1 MFGLDRKY
9 KILKSKGA
17 EMVKLRDVHK
27 SYKTGEVEVKVLE
40 GLDLDIKKGEFVA
53 LIGPSGSGK
62 TTILNIIG
70 ALDRADSGSVEV
82 AGVDITNKD
91 ENYLTKFRA
100 DYLGYVFQDF
110 NLIEVFN
117 VFENVNFPLK
127 VIHKKRDDEKVMSL
141 LRDIHMLDQINKFP
155 DELSG
160 GQKQRVAVA
169 RALVND
175 PKIVL
180 ADEPTANLDSVTSHK
195 VIELMR
201 KMQREFNTT
210 FIFST
215 HDPHL
220 IDEVDRVLYLQDG
233 KIIKDERKNNG

>member
-1 MFGLDRKY
+1 
-9 KILKSKGA
+9 
-17 EMVKLRDVHK
+17 MVKLKNVHK
-27 SYKTGEVEVKVLE
+27 SYKTGEIEVKVLE
-40 GLDLDIKKGEFVA
+40 GLDLEIEKGEFVA

-70 ALDRADSGSVEV
+70 ALDRADEGRVEV
-82 AGVDITNKD
+82 AGMDITKKD
-91 ENYLTKFRA
+91 EKELTKFRA
-100 DYLGYVFQDF
+100 DHLGYVFQDF

-127 VIHKKRDDEKVMSL
+127 VIHKRKDDEKVKNLLKDIGMS
-141 LRDIHMLDQINKFP
+141 DQINKFP
-155 DELSG
+155 DQLSG

-169 RALVND
+169 RALVTD
-175 PKIVL
+175 PLIVL
-180 ADEPTANLDSVTSHK
+180 ADEPTANLDSVTSHR

-215 HDPHL
+215 HDTHL
-220 IDEVDRVLYLQDG
+220 IDEVDRVLYLKDG
-233 KIIKDERKNNG
+233 KIIKDERK

>member
-1 MFGLDRKY
+1 
-9 KILKSKGA
+9 
-17 EMVKLRDVHK
+17 MVLLEDVHK
-27 SYKTGEVEVKVLE
+27 SYKSGEVEVKVLE
-40 GLDLDIKKGEFVA
+40 GLNLYIEPGEFVA

-70 ALDRADSGSVEV
+70 ALDRADSGKVEV
-82 AGVDITNKD
+82 AGVDITDKT
-91 ENYLTKFRA
+91 EQELTKFRA
-100 DYLGYVFQDF
+100 DHLGYVFQDF
-110 NLIEVFN
+110 NLIEVFS

-127 VIHKKRDDEKVMSL
+127 VIHKKRDDEKVKNLLKDIGMS
-141 LRDIHMLDQINKFP
+141 DQINKFP
-155 DELSG
+155 DQLSG

-169 RALVND
+169 RALVTD
-175 PKIVL
+175 PLIVL

-215 HDPHL
+215 HDTHL

-233 KIIKDERKNNG
+233 KIIKDERK

>member
-1 MFGLDRKY
+1 
-9 KILKSKGA
+9 
-17 EMVKLRDVHK
+17 MVKLTDVHK
-27 SYKTGEVEVKVLE
+27 SYKTGEIEVKVLE
-40 GLDLDIKKGEFVA
+40 GLDLEIEKGEFVA

-70 ALDRADSGSVEV
+70 ALDRADGGKVEV
-82 AGVDITNKD
+82 AGVDITNKN
-91 ENYLTKFRA
+91 EKELTKFRA
-100 DYLGYVFQDF
+100 DHLGYVFQDF
-110 NLIEVFN
+110 NLIEVFS

-127 VIHKKRDDEKVMSL
+127 VIHKRKDDDKVINL
-141 LRDIHMLDQINKFP
+141 LQDIGMTDQINKFP
-155 DELSG
+155 DQLSG

-169 RALVND
+169 RALVTD
-175 PKIVL
+175 PLIVL
-180 ADEPTANLDSVTSHK
+180 ADEPTANLDSVTSHR

-215 HDPHL
+215 HDTHL

-233 KIIKDERKNNG
+233 KIIKDERK

>member
-1 MFGLDRKY
+1 
-9 KILKSKGA
+9 
-17 EMVKLRDVHK
+17 MVKLRDVHK

-70 ALDRADSGSVEV
+70 ALDRADGGSVEV

-91 ENYLTKFRA
+91 ENYLTSIRA
-100 DYLGYVFQDF
+100 DHLGYVFQDF
-110 NLIEVFN
+110 NLIEVFS

-127 VIHKKRDDEKVMSL
+127 VIHKKRDDEKVMFL

-155 DELSG
+155 DQLSG

-169 RALVND
+169 RALVTD

-180 ADEPTANLDSVTSHK
+180 ADEPTANLDSVTSK
-195 VIELMR
+195 RVIELMR

-215 HDPHL
+215 HDTHL

>member
-1 MFGLDRKY
+1 
-9 KILKSKGA
+9 
-17 EMVKLRDVHK
+17 MVKLTNVHK
-27 SYKTGEVEVKVLE
+27 SYKSGEIEVKVLE
-40 GLDLDIKKGEFVA
+40 GLDLYIQKGEFVA

-70 ALDRADSGSVEV
+70 ALDKADSGNVEV
-82 AGVDITNKD
+82 AGVDITNRD
-91 ENYLTKFRA
+91 EKELTRFRA
-100 DYLGYVFQDF
+100 EHLGYIFQDF
-110 NLIEVFN
+110 NLIEVFS

-127 VIHKKRDDEKVMSL
+127 VIHKRKDDEKVKALLEDIGMS
-141 LRDIHMLDQINKFP
+141 DQINKFP
-155 DELSG
+155 DQLSG

-169 RALVND
+169 RALVTD
-175 PKIVL
+175 PLIVL

-215 HDPHL
+215 HDTHL

-233 KIIKDERKNNG
+233 KIIKDERK

>member
-1 MFGLDRKY
+1 
-9 KILKSKGA
+9 
-17 EMVKLRDVHK
+17 MVKLTNVHK
-27 SYKTGEVEVKVLE
+27 SYKSGEIEVKVLE
-40 GLDLDIKKGEFVA
+40 GLDLYIQKGEFVA

-70 ALDRADSGSVEV
+70 ALDKADSGNVEV
-82 AGVDITNKD
+82 AGVDITNRD
-91 ENYLTKFRA
+91 EKELTKFRA
-100 DYLGYVFQDF
+100 EHLGYIFQDF
-110 NLIEVFN
+110 NLIEVFS

-127 VIHKKRDDEKVMSL
+127 VIHKRKDDEKVKALLEDIGMS
-141 LRDIHMLDQINKFP
+141 DQINKFP
-155 DELSG
+155 DQLSG

-169 RALVND
+169 RALVTD
-175 PKIVL
+175 PLIVL

-215 HDPHL
+215 HDTHL

-233 KIIKDERKNNG
+233 KIIKDERK

>member
-1 MFGLDRKY
+1 
-9 KILKSKGA
+9 
-17 EMVKLRDVHK
+17 MVKLTNVHK
-27 SYKTGEVEVKVLE
+27 SYKSGEIEVKVLE
-40 GLDLDIKKGEFVA
+40 GLDLYIQKGEFVA

-70 ALDRADSGSVEV
+70 ALDKADSGNVEV
-82 AGVDITNKD
+82 AGVDITNRD
-91 ENYLTKFRA
+91 EKELTKFRA
-100 DYLGYVFQDF
+100 DHLGYIFQDF
-110 NLIEVFN
+110 NLIEVFS

-127 VIHKKRDDEKVMSL
+127 VIHKRKDDEKVKALLEDIGMS
-141 LRDIHMLDQINKFP
+141 DQINKFP
-155 DELSG
+155 DQLSG

-169 RALVND
+169 RALVTD
-175 PKIVL
+175 PLIVL

-215 HDPHL
+215 HDTHL

-233 KIIKDERKNNG
+233 KIIKDERK

>member
-1 MFGLDRKY
+1 M
-9 KILKSKGA
+9 I
-17 EMVKLRDVHK
+17 VKLKDVHK
-27 SYKTGEVEVKVLE
+27 SYKSGEIEVKVLE
-40 GLDLDIKKGEFVA
+40 GLNLEIEKGEFVA

-70 ALDRADSGSVEV
+70 ALDKSDSGAVEV
-82 AGVDITNKD
+82 AGVGISQKS
-91 ENYLTKFRA
+91 EKELTKFRA
-100 DYLGYVFQDF
+100 DHLGYVFQDF

-127 VIHKKRDDEKVMSL
+127 VIHKRKDDEKVKDLLKDIGMS
-141 LRDIHMLDQINKFP
+141 DQINKFP
-155 DELSG
+155 DQLSG

-169 RALVND
+169 RALVTE

-215 HDPHL
+215 HDTHL

-233 KIIKDERKNNG
+233 KIIKDERK

>member
-1 MFGLDRKY
+1 
-9 KILKSKGA
+9 
-17 EMVKLRDVHK
+17 MVKLTDVHK
-27 SYKTGEVEVKVLE
+27 SYKTGEVEVKVLQ
-40 GLDLDIKKGEFVA
+40 GLDLEIEKGEFVA

-70 ALDRADSGSVEV
+70 ALDRADSGRVEV
-82 AGVDITNKD
+82 SGIDITQKT
-91 ENYLTKFRA
+91 EKELTKFRA
-100 DYLGYVFQDF
+100 DHLGYVFQDF
-110 NLIEVFN
+110 NLIEVFS

-127 VIHKKRDDEKVMSL
+127 VIHKRKDDEKVKNLLKDIGMS
-141 LRDIHMLDQINKFP
+141 DQIDKFP
-155 DELSG
+155 DQLSG

-169 RALVND
+169 RALVSE

-180 ADEPTANLDSVTSHK
+180 ADEPTANLDSVTSRR

-215 HDPHL
+215 HDTHL

-233 KIIKDERKNNG
+233 KIIKDERK